1 MEKEWKTGFGRK
13 RIKRMIENGTA
24 RQAGGFNWDKWTS
37 GTPTERLQL
46 IPAGQ
51 EHILGQ
57 DDGKKR
63 WVQVVTELS
72 RAFALCAASDEAT
85 AIRDDVSFFQAL
97 QAALNKQSSSN
108 RKTPEQIDA
117 AIRQFVSKAI
127 TIEGQVIDVFT
138 AAGLPKPDIAPAWL
152 SPGFAGRDSKDRIG
166 AG

>member
-1 MEKEWKTGFGRK
+1 MLEKHG
-13 RIKRMIENGTA
+13 IACDLMH
-24 RQAGGFNWDKWTS
+24 GFNWDKWTT
-37 GTPTERLQL
+37 GKPTERLQL

-51 EHILGQ
+51 EHILEQ
-57 DDGKKR
+57 EDGKKR

-117 AIRQFVSKAI
+117 ASLEAQPGSS
-127 TIEGQVIDVFT
+127 T
-138 AAGLPKPDIAPAWL
+138 AC
-152 SPGFAGRDSKDRIG
+152 
-166 AG
+166 